1 MVHKVLAP
9 IKPTGGA
16 VGVGLLVGFAG
27 AAVCTQFLSL
37 NMPFGGATIFQ
48 PAPEF
53 YPVPLGAPLGDCLRS
68 SIAPPTVGFA
78 REEYVHRRVRTVQTG
93 RTAPSRP
100 RTPERSRPDRE
111 ANNPKSPRYLR

>member
-37 NMPFGGATIFQ
+37 NMPFGGALPHTVTN
-48 PAPEF
+48 PEWAKATAEIMKSSWERE
-53 YPVPLGAPLGDCLRS
+53 GAPD
-68 SIAPPTVGFA
+68 
-78 REEYVHRRVRTVQTG
+78 
-93 RTAPSRP
+93 RP
-100 RTPERSRPDRE
+100 IGL
-111 ANNPKSPRYLR
+111 NPMKGPK

>member
-37 NMPFGGATIFQ
+37 NMPFGGA
-48 PAPEF
+48 
-53 YPVPLGAPLGDCLRS
+53 
-68 SIAPPTVGFA
+68 
-78 REEYVHRRVRTVQTG
+78 
-93 RTAPSRP
+93 
-100 RTPERSRPDRE
+100 
-111 ANNPKSPRYLR
+111 

>member
-16 VGVGLLVGFAG
+16 IGVGLLVGFAG

-53 YPVPLGAPLGDCLRS
+53 YPLPAPLGDLS
-68 SIAPPTVGFA
+68 AV
-78 REEYVHRRVRTVQTG
+78 VHRPTDGWVR
-93 RTAPSRP
+93 A
-100 RTPERSRPDRE
+100 
-111 ANNPKSPRYLR
+111 